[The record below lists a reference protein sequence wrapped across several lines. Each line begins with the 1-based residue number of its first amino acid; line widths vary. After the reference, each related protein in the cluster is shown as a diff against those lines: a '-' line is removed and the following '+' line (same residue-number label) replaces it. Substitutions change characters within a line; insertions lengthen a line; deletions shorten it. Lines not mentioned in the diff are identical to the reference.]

1 MQFKSFKTYMLVV
14 CSSLV
19 LLGCVSAEKYT
30 KMVNGWIGADED
42 SLISTWGAP
51 TSSYQTDQA
60 KYLTYDNKQ
69 QNYIPPTPSS
79 VQVIRQG
86 DAVFT
91 RPILVPQDIR
101 TLPNVA
107 PPLLFKI
114 NVSLMLMPRAILA
127 FYRQATN
134 LVELKN
140 A

>member
-1 MQFKSFKTYMLVV
+1 MQFKSFKAYMLVV

-42 SLISTWGAP
+42 SLIATWGAP

-91 RPILVPQDIR
+91 RPIPGSPGYSYTTECR
-101 TLPNVA
+101 TTFTVQNKRIVNV
-107 PPLLFKI
+107 
-114 NVSLMLMPRAILA
+114 N
-127 FYRQATN
+127 ATGN
-134 LVELKN
+134 SCAL
-140 A
+140 

>member
-91 RPILVPQDIR
+91 RPIPGSPGYSYTTECR
-101 TLPNVA
+101 TTFTVQNKRIVNV
-107 PPLLFKI
+107 
-114 NVSLMLMPRAILA
+114 N
-127 FYRQATN
+127 ATGN
-134 LVELKN
+134 SCVL
-140 A
+140 

>member
-1 MQFKSFKTYMLVV
+1 MLFKSFKTYMLVV

-91 RPILVPQDIR
+91 RPIPGSPGYSYTTECR
-101 TLPNVA
+101 TTFSVQNKRIVNV
-107 PPLLFKI
+107 
-114 NVSLMLMPRAILA
+114 N
-127 FYRQATN
+127 ATGN
-134 LVELKN
+134 SCVL
-140 A
+140 

>member
-1 MQFKSFKTYMLVV
+1 MQFKSFKAYMLVM

-69 QNYIPPTPSS
+69 QNFIPPTPSS

-91 RPILVPQDIR
+91 RPIPGSPGYSYTTECR
-101 TLPNVA
+101 TTFTVQNKRIVNV
-107 PPLLFKI
+107 
-114 NVSLMLMPRAILA
+114 N
-127 FYRQATN
+127 ATGN
-134 LVELKN
+134 SCVL
-140 A
+140 

>member
-1 MQFKSFKTYMLVV
+1 MLFKSFKNYMLVV

-91 RPILVPQDIR
+91 RPIPGSPGYSYTTECR
-101 TLPNVA
+101 TTFTVQNKRIVNV
-107 PPLLFKI
+107 
-114 NVSLMLMPRAILA
+114 N
-127 FYRQATN
+127 ATGN
-134 LVELKN
+134 SCVL
-140 A
+140 

>member
-1 MQFKSFKTYMLVV
+1 MQFKSFKAYMIVLFI
-14 CSSLV
+14 SFV
-19 LLGCVSAEKYT
+19 LLGCMSAEKYT

-42 SLISTWGAP
+42 SLISSWGAP

-91 RPILVPQDIR
+91 RPIPGSPGYTYTSECR
-101 TLPNVA
+101 TTFTVQNKRIVNV
-107 PPLLFKI
+107 
-114 NVSLMLMPRAILA
+114 N
-127 FYRQATN
+127 ATGN
-134 LVELKN
+134 SCVL
-140 A
+140 

>member
-1 MQFKSFKTYMLVV
+1 MQFKSFKAYMLVM

-42 SLISTWGAP
+42 SLIATWGAP

-69 QNYIPPTPSS
+69 QNFIPPTPSS

-91 RPILVPQDIR
+91 RPIPGSPGYSYTTECR
-101 TLPNVA
+101 TTFTVQNKRIVNV
-107 PPLLFKI
+107 
-114 NVSLMLMPRAILA
+114 N
-127 FYRQATN
+127 ATGN
-134 LVELKN
+134 SCVL
-140 A
+140 

>member
-1 MQFKSFKTYMLVV
+1 MKFKSFKAYMLIL
-14 CSSLV
+14 CGSLV

-42 SLISTWGAP
+42 SLISSWGAP

-91 RPILVPQDIR
+91 RPIPGSPGYTYTSECR
-101 TLPNVA
+101 TTFTVQNKRIVNV
-107 PPLLFKI
+107 
-114 NVSLMLMPRAILA
+114 N
-127 FYRQATN
+127 ATGN
-134 LVELKN
+134 SCVL
-140 A
+140 

>member
-1 MQFKSFKTYMLVV
+1 MPFKSFKAYMIVL

-19 LLGCVSAEKYT
+19 LLGCMSAEKYT

-91 RPILVPQDIR
+91 RPIPGSPGYTYTSECR
-101 TLPNVA
+101 TTFTVQNKRIVNV
-107 PPLLFKI
+107 
-114 NVSLMLMPRAILA
+114 N
-127 FYRQATN
+127 ATGN
-134 LVELKN
+134 SCVL
-140 A
+140 

>member
-1 MQFKSFKTYMLVV
+1 MQFKSFKAYMIVLF
-14 CSSLV
+14 SSFV

-42 SLISTWGAP
+42 SLISSWGAP

-60 KYLTYDNKQ
+60 KYLTYENKQ

-91 RPILVPQDIR
+91 RPIPGSPGYSYTSECR
-101 TLPNVA
+101 TTFTVQNKRIVNV
-107 PPLLFKI
+107 
-114 NVSLMLMPRAILA
+114 N
-127 FYRQATN
+127 ATGN
-134 LVELKN
+134 SCVL
-140 A
+140 

>member
-1 MQFKSFKTYMLVV
+1 MKFKSFKAYMIVL

-19 LLGCVSAEKYT
+19 LLGCMSAEKYT

-42 SLISTWGAP
+42 SLISSWGAP

-60 KYLTYDNKQ
+60 KYLTYENKQ

-91 RPILVPQDIR
+91 RPIPGSPGYSYTSECR
-101 TLPNVA
+101 TTFTVQ
-107 PPLLFKI
+107 KKT
-114 NVSLMLMPRAILA
+114 
-127 FYRQATN
+127 YR
-134 LVELKN
+134 
-140 A
+140 

>member
-1 MQFKSFKTYMLVV
+1 MQFKTFQAYLIII
-14 CSSLV
+14 CSCFT
-19 LLGCVSAEKYT
+19 LLGCMSAEKYT

-42 SLISTWGAP
+42 SLISSWGAP

-91 RPILVPQDIR
+91 RPIPSSPGYTYTSECR
-101 TLPNVA
+101 TTFTVQNKRIVNV
-107 PPLLFKI
+107 
-114 NVSLMLMPRAILA
+114 N
-127 FYRQATN
+127 ATGN
-134 LVELKN
+134 SCVL
-140 A
+140 

>member
-1 MQFKSFKTYMLVV
+1 MLFKSFKTYMLVV

-91 RPILVPQDIR
+91 RPIPGSPGYSYTTECR
-101 TLPNVA
+101 TTFTVQNKRIVNV
-107 PPLLFKI
+107 
-114 NVSLMLMPRAILA
+114 N
-127 FYRQATN
+127 ATGN
-134 LVELKN
+134 SCVL
-140 A
+140 

>member
-1 MQFKSFKTYMLVV
+1 MQFKSFKTYMIVV

-91 RPILVPQDIR
+91 RPIPGSPGYSYTTECR
-101 TLPNVA
+101 TTFTVQNKRIVNV
-107 PPLLFKI
+107 
-114 NVSLMLMPRAILA
+114 N
-127 FYRQATN
+127 ATGN
-134 LVELKN
+134 SCVL
-140 A
+140 

>member
-1 MQFKSFKTYMLVV
+1 MQFKSFKAYMVV
-14 CSSLV
+14 MCSSLV

-69 QNYIPPTPSS
+69 QNFIPPTPSS

-91 RPILVPQDIR
+91 RPIPGSPGYSYTTECR
-101 TLPNVA
+101 TTFTVQNKRIVNV
-107 PPLLFKI
+107 
-114 NVSLMLMPRAILA
+114 N
-127 FYRQATN
+127 ATGN
-134 LVELKN
+134 SCVL
-140 A
+140 

>member
-1 MQFKSFKTYMLVV
+1 MQFKSFKAYMLIL

-30 KMVNGWIGADED
+30 KMVNGWVGADED
-42 SLISTWGAP
+42 SLIASWGAP

-69 QNYIPPTPSS
+69 QNHIPPTPSS

-91 RPILVPQDIR
+91 RPIPGSPGYSYTTECR
-101 TLPNVA
+101 TTFTVQNKRIVNV
-107 PPLLFKI
+107 
-114 NVSLMLMPRAILA
+114 N
-127 FYRQATN
+127 ATGN
-134 LVELKN
+134 SCVL
-140 A
+140 